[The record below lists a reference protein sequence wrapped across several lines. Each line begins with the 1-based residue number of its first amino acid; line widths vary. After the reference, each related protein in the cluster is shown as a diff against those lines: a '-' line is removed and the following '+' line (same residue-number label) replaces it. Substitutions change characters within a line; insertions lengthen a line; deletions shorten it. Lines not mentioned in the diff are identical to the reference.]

1 MIKAQG
7 RGSSESG
14 CSRPPALSL
23 FLRERTWDFGLR
35 GIRKGQPGSSLLTER
50 MERMSTD
57 RYQSPLS
64 ERYASKEMQYI
75 FSPDKK
81 FRTWRKLWIALAET
95 EKELGLPI
103 TQEQI
108 DELKAH
114 AEDINYEVARA
125 REKEVRHDVMSH
137 VYAYGVQCPKAK
149 GIIHLG
155 ATSCYVGDNTDIIV
169 MTEAL
174 RLVRRKLVNVIAEL
188 AKFAD
193 THKSLPTLAFT
204 HFQPA
209 QPTTVGKRASLWLQE
224 FCMDLEDVEY
234 VLGTMKLLGSKG
246 TTGTQASFLEL
257 FEGNQ
262 ETIDRIDPM
271 IAEKMGFKECVPVS
285 GQTYSRKTDTR
296 VLNVLAGIAATAH
309 KMSNDIR
316 LLQHLKEVE
325 EPFEKSQIGS
335 SAMAYKRNPMRSER
349 IASLSRYVMIDA
361 LNPAITS
368 ATQWFERTLDDSAN
382 KRLSVPEGFLAV
394 DGILDLCLNVVDG
407 LVVYPKVIEKRL
419 MSELPFMATENIMMD
434 AVKAG
439 GDRQE
444 LHEKIRTLSMEAGKN
459 VKVEGKENN
468 LLELIAA
475 DPAFHM
481 TLEELQ
487 ACMEPSR
494 YVGRSAV
501 QVEAF
506 LKQVVN
512 PILEANR
519 ELLGMSAEI
528 NV

>member
-1 MIKAQG
+1 
-7 RGSSESG
+7 
-14 CSRPPALSL
+14 
-23 FLRERTWDFGLR
+23 
-35 GIRKGQPGSSLLTER
+35 
-50 MERMSTD
+50 MSTD
-57 RYQSPLS
+57 RYTSPLS

-75 FSPDKK
+75 FSQDMK
-81 FRTWRKLWIALAET
+81 FRTWRRLWIALAET
-95 EKELGLPI
+95 EKELGLNI

-114 AEDINYEVARA
+114 ADDINYDVAKA
-125 REKEVRHDVMSH
+125 REKEARHDVMSH

-174 RLVRRKLVNVIAEL
+174 KLVQKKLVNVIAEL
-188 AKFAD
+188 SKFAD
-193 THKSLPTLAFT
+193 KYKDQPTLAFT

-209 QPTTVGKRASLWLQE
+209 QPTTVGKRATLWTQE
-224 FCMDLEDVEY
+224 FMMDLEDLEY
-234 VLGTMKLLGSKG
+234 VLGTIKLLGSKG

-257 FEGNQ
+257 FEGDQ
-262 ETIDRIDPM
+262 ETIDKIDPM
-271 IAEKMGFKECVPVS
+271 IAAKMGFKECYPVS
-285 GQTYSRKTDTR
+285 GQTYSRKVDTR
-296 VLNVLAGIAATAH
+296 VVNVLAGIAASAH

-349 IASLSRYVMIDA
+349 IASLSRYVMVDA

-382 KRLSVPEGFLAV
+382 KRLSVPEGFLAI

-407 LVVYPKVIEKRL
+407 LVVYPKVIEKH
-419 MSELPFMATENIMMD
+419 MMAELPFMATENIMMD

-444 LHEKIRTLSMEAGKN
+444 LHERIRELSMEAGKN
-459 VKVEGKENN
+459 VKVEGKDNN

-475 DPAFHM
+475 DPAFNL

-487 ACMEPSR
+487 KTMDPKK
-494 YVGRSAV
+494 YVGRAKEQTESFIA
-501 QVEAF
+501 
-506 LKQVVN
+506 KVVN
-512 PILEANR
+512 PVLDSHKEM
-519 ELLGMSAEI
+519 LGMTAEI

>member
-1 MIKAQG
+1 
-7 RGSSESG
+7 
-14 CSRPPALSL
+14 
-23 FLRERTWDFGLR
+23 
-35 GIRKGQPGSSLLTER
+35 
-50 MERMSTD
+50 MSTD
-57 RYQSPLS
+57 RYVSPLS

-75 FSPDKK
+75 FSPDMK

-95 EKELGLPI
+95 EKELGLNI

-114 AEDINYEVARA
+114 KDDINYDVAKE
-125 REKEVRHDVMSH
+125 RERQVRHDVMSH

-169 MTEAL
+169 MAEAL
-174 RLVRRKLVNVIAEL
+174 KLVQKKLVNVIAEL
-188 AKFAD
+188 SKFAD
-193 THKSLPTLAFT
+193 KYKEQPTLAFT

-209 QPTTVGKRASLWLQE
+209 QPTTVGKRATLWTQE
-224 FCMDLEDVEY
+224 FLMDLEDLEY
-234 VLGTMKLLGSKG
+234 VMGTLKLLGSKG

-257 FEGNQ
+257 FEGDQ
-262 ETIDRIDPM
+262 ETIDKIDPM
-271 IAEKMGFKECVPVS
+271 IAEKMGFKSCYPVS
-285 GQTYSRKTDTR
+285 GQTYSRKVDTR
-296 VLNVLAGIAATAH
+296 VLNILAGIAASAH

-349 IASLSRYVMIDA
+349 IASLSRYVMVDA

-382 KRLSVPEGFLAV
+382 KRLSIPEGFLAI

-407 LVVYPKVIEKRL
+407 LVVYPKVIEKH
-419 MSELPFMATENIMMD
+419 MMAELPFMATENIMMD

-444 LHEKIRTLSMEAGKN
+444 LHERIRELSMEAGRT
-459 VKVEGKENN
+459 VKVEGKDND
-468 LLELIAA
+468 LLERIAA
-475 DPAFHM
+475 DPAFNL
-481 TLEELQ
+481 TIEELRKS
-487 ACMEPSR
+487 MEPSR
-494 YVGRSAV
+494 YVGRAKEQTTAFIEKTV
-501 QVEAF
+501 QPVLDAHKEM
-506 LKQVVN
+506 
-512 PILEANR
+512 
-519 ELLGMSAEI
+519 LGMTAEI

>member
-1 MIKAQG
+1 
-7 RGSSESG
+7 
-14 CSRPPALSL
+14 
-23 FLRERTWDFGLR
+23 
-35 GIRKGQPGSSLLTER
+35 
-50 MERMSTD
+50 MSTD
-57 RYQSPLS
+57 RYVSPLS

-75 FSPDKK
+75 FSPDMK
-81 FRTWRKLWIALAET
+81 FRTWRRLWIALAET
-95 EKELGLPI
+95 EKELGLNI

-114 AEDINYEVARA
+114 KDDINYDVAKE
-125 REKEVRHDVMSH
+125 RERQVRHDVMSH

-169 MTEAL
+169 MAEAL
-174 RLVRRKLVNVIAEL
+174 KLVQKKLVNVIAEL
-188 AKFAD
+188 SKFAD
-193 THKSLPTLAFT
+193 KYKEQPTLAFT

-209 QPTTVGKRASLWLQE
+209 QPTTVGKRATLWTQE
-224 FCMDLEDVEY
+224 FLMDLEDLEY
-234 VLGTMKLLGSKG
+234 VMGTLKLLGSKG

-257 FEGNQ
+257 FEGDQ
-262 ETIDRIDPM
+262 ETIDKIDPM
-271 IAEKMGFKECVPVS
+271 IAEKMGFKNCYPVS
-285 GQTYSRKTDTR
+285 GQTYSRKVDTR
-296 VLNVLAGIAATAH
+296 VLNILAGIAASAH

-349 IASLSRYVMIDA
+349 IASLSRYVMVDA

-382 KRLSVPEGFLAV
+382 KRLSIPEGFLAI

-407 LVVYPKVIEKRL
+407 LVVYPKVVEKH
-419 MSELPFMATENIMMD
+419 MMAELPFMATENIMMD

-444 LHEKIRTLSMEAGKN
+444 LHERIRELSMEAGRT
-459 VKVEGKENN
+459 VKVEGKDND
-468 LLELIAA
+468 LLERIAA
-475 DPAFHM
+475 DPAFNL
-481 TLEELQ
+481 TIEELRKS
-487 ACMEPSR
+487 MEPSR
-494 YVGRSAV
+494 YVGRAKEQTVTFIEKTV
-501 QVEAF
+501 QPVLDAH
-506 LKQVVN
+506 KDM
-512 PILEANR
+512 
-519 ELLGMSAEI
+519 LGMTAEI

>member
-1 MIKAQG
+1 
-7 RGSSESG
+7 
-14 CSRPPALSL
+14 
-23 FLRERTWDFGLR
+23 
-35 GIRKGQPGSSLLTER
+35 
-50 MERMSTD
+50 MSTD
-57 RYQSPLS
+57 RYTSPLS

-75 FSPDKK
+75 FSQDMK
-81 FRTWRKLWIALAET
+81 FRTWRRLWIALAET
-95 EKELGLPI
+95 EQELGLNI

-114 AEDINYEVARA
+114 ADDINYDVAKA

-174 RLVRRKLVNVIAEL
+174 KLVQKKLVNVIAEL
-188 AKFAD
+188 SKFAD
-193 THKSLPTLAFT
+193 KYKDQPTLAFT

-209 QPTTVGKRASLWLQE
+209 QPTTVGKRATLWTQE
-224 FCMDLEDVEY
+224 FMMDLEDLEY
-234 VLGTMKLLGSKG
+234 VLGTIKLLGSKG

-257 FEGNQ
+257 FEGDQ
-262 ETIDRIDPM
+262 ETIDKIDPM
-271 IAEKMGFKECVPVS
+271 IAAKMGFKECYPVS
-285 GQTYSRKTDTR
+285 GQTYSRKVDTR
-296 VLNVLAGIAATAH
+296 VVNVLAGIAASAH

-349 IASLSRYVMIDA
+349 IASLSRYVMVDA

-382 KRLSVPEGFLAV
+382 KRLSVPEGFLAI

-407 LVVYPKVIEKRL
+407 LVVYPKVIEKH
-419 MSELPFMATENIMMD
+419 MMAELPFMATENIMMD

-444 LHEKIRTLSMEAGKN
+444 LHERIRELSMEAGRN
-459 VKVEGKENN
+459 VKVEGKDNN

-475 DPAFHM
+475 DPAFNL

-487 ACMEPSR
+487 KTMDPKK
-494 YVGRSAV
+494 YVGRAKEQTESFIA
-501 QVEAF
+501 
-506 LKQVVN
+506 KVVN
-512 PILEANR
+512 PVLDSHKEM
-519 ELLGMSAEI
+519 LGMTAEI

>member
-1 MIKAQG
+1 
-7 RGSSESG
+7 
-14 CSRPPALSL
+14 
-23 FLRERTWDFGLR
+23 
-35 GIRKGQPGSSLLTER
+35 
-50 MERMSTD
+50 MSTD
-57 RYQSPLS
+57 RYTSPLS

-75 FSPDKK
+75 FSQDMK
-81 FRTWRKLWIALAET
+81 FRTWRRLWIALAET
-95 EKELGLPI
+95 EKELGLNI

-114 AEDINYEVARA
+114 ADDINYDVAKA

-174 RLVRRKLVNVIAEL
+174 KLVQKKLVNVIAEL
-188 AKFAD
+188 SKFAD
-193 THKSLPTLAFT
+193 KYKDQPTLAFT

-209 QPTTVGKRASLWLQE
+209 QPTTVGKRATLWTQE
-224 FCMDLEDVEY
+224 FMMDLEDLEY
-234 VLGTMKLLGSKG
+234 VLGTIKLLGSKG

-257 FEGNQ
+257 FEGDQ
-262 ETIDRIDPM
+262 ETIDKIDPM
-271 IAEKMGFKECVPVS
+271 IAAKMGFKECYPVS
-285 GQTYSRKTDTR
+285 GQTYSRKVDTR
-296 VLNVLAGIAATAH
+296 VVNVLAGIAASAH

-349 IASLSRYVMIDA
+349 IASLSRYVMVDA

-382 KRLSVPEGFLAV
+382 KRLSVPEGFLAI

-407 LVVYPKVIEKRL
+407 LVVYPKVIEKH
-419 MSELPFMATENIMMD
+419 MMAELPFMATENIMMD

-444 LHEKIRTLSMEAGKN
+444 LHERIRELSMEAGRN
-459 VKVEGKENN
+459 VKVEGKDNN

-475 DPAFHM
+475 DPAFNL

-487 ACMEPSR
+487 KTMDSKK
-494 YVGRSAV
+494 YVGRAKEQTESFIA
-501 QVEAF
+501 
-506 LKQVVN
+506 KVVN
-512 PILEANR
+512 PVLDSHKEM
-519 ELLGMSAEI
+519 LGMTAEI